1 MTEQEIE
8 IIEGCRKGDAAYQKR
23 LYDQYGPLI
32 KGTCLRYTGDME
44 EAEDLF
50 HDIFVHI
57 LTHFDQYDHITNLGG
72 WLNRITINKV
82 IDYVRRK
89 NLKDAIPMSQ
99 FEQSQVQVVSHDHHY
114 EGIPMDVLL
123 SFIQQLPPKIR
134 TVFNLAVIDEMEQ
147 KDIVE
152 LLQESTNN
160 VRTALSR
167 ARAML
172 RIKIQKFWKKEEE
185 NVKKYE

>member
-1 MTEQEIE
+1 MLTEQEIE
-8 IIEGCRKGDAAYQKR
+8 IIEGCRKGDTACQKR

-32 KGTCLRYTGDME
+32 KGTCLRYTGDMT

-72 WLNRITINKV
+72 WLNRLTINKV
-82 IDYVRRK
+82 IDYMRHK
-89 NLKDAIPMSQ
+89 SPNEAIPMSQ
-99 FEQSQVQVVSHDHHY
+99 FEQVQAVSHDHHY
-114 EGIPMDVLL
+114 DGIPMEVLL
-123 SFIQQLPPKIR
+123 GFIQQLPPKMR
-134 TVFNLAVIDEMEQ
+134 TVFNLAVIDEKEQ
-147 KDIVE
+147 NEIVE
-152 LLQESTNN
+152 MLQESCGN
-160 VRTALSR
+160 VRTTLSR

-172 RIKIQKFWKKEEE
+172 RTKIQKYWKNEED